1 MEGIAQGSQP
11 IISFNYGARQ
21 KERVIEAIKMVIKV
35 ALTFSVIMV
44 TLMELFPALFVSMF
58 TNDLELM
65 ELGVKMLRVYIF
77 GYIIIGANSSFQQIY
92 TSLGE
97 GKRSFF
103 FAFYRKIILLIPL
116 IYILPNFI
124 SNGVLAVM
132 LAEPVSDLLTTGT
145 NAIFF
150 KRFINDKLK

>member
-1 MEGIAQGSQP
+1 MCIRDRAQIVFLPMEGIAQGSQP

-92 TSLGE
+92 
-97 GKRSFF
+97 RC
-103 FAFYRKIILLIPL
+103 
-116 IYILPNFI
+116 
-124 SNGVLAVM
+124 V
-132 LAEPVSDLLTTGT
+132 
-145 NAIFF
+145 
-150 KRFINDKLK
+150 